1 MLWGKATRLLASV
14 ACLVIF
20 LPACVQSTPE
30 AVPTA
35 ETDGSSVEADLNQ
48 TEDSSATVQ
57 SEQFV
62 NPFADK
68 CREVN
73 KTFPFGLGNESSAGP
88 FDGNVQWKVS
98 NELYKEYSDLDGANE
113 GLVCFRAG
121 LLEMIQSGS
130 GSSFEHLRRQ
140 LEKAEMGPDT
150 ISRIAVKDLMPLA
163 NAIFGIRSG
172 QEILFDLGPALVSRA
187 DRVLDASALSGEGF
201 EKEAADGDSVSLEQ
215 ALEGECLSLGATAE
229 IEGDVAECRYE
240 SGLGKIWM
248 NTSDLSSHQLTG
260 TQTSD
265 WDLCRIED
273 RRRQAKSLGTSFPIT
288 PYIRMSNPERA
299 NLAIVPIDF
308 PDAQATASIDE
319 FFSEDIQIFDRLLAQ
334 WAGNNQVFNW
344 HLPDEWIRMP
354 KDSVNYNYD
363 HYSVQDDGTRTSDGY
378 EQVMSN
384 EEQAFDVFSA
394 AEKVMDLD
402 EIDFV
407 YIIAWPKSDVRFAP
421 YSADRFV
428 KTATTTYDFPY
439 YGFGYQILEDRE
451 RGEKRPLWHF
461 LFHEM
466 LHFRG
471 LAGHG
476 PRLDGKELFYS
487 VMGSGMSMLGWDAF
501 LVDWLDEDQ
510 VLCFDAATLESSTF
524 TLSSSDTGLPGPRVA
539 IVRLSSTQVLVVESR
554 RKGWF
559 ESFLPD
565 GFAAI
570 HAYVVDSVRSGER
583 TEEETHAW
591 YLRTDN
597 DPGLIPDSPYGDSR
611 RRLGDGVSAF
621 PGDTF
626 THEGIVVEFVQ
637 SGSMDLVTISKSD

>member
-1 MLWGKATRLLASV
+1 MATAVCLTVLLTGCASGTN
-14 ACLVIF
+14 
-20 LPACVQSTPE
+20 Q
-30 AVPTA
+30 AVPSQ
-35 ETDGSSVEADLNQ
+35 ETNSLSASANSNAID
-48 TEDSSATVQ
+48 DSDSPTIGNRTT
-57 SEQFV
+57 
-62 NPFADK
+62 NPFAES

-73 KTFPFGLGNESSAGP
+73 KSFPFGLGDEESAGP

-98 NELYKEYSDLDGANE
+98 NQLYQEYAELDFSNE
-113 GLVCFRAG
+113 GLVCFRSG
-121 LLEMIQSGS
+121 LVQMIQNGS
-130 GSSFEHLRRQ
+130 GSSFEHLRWR
-140 LEKAEMGPDT
+140 LEKAEMGYDT
-150 ISRIAVKDLMPLA
+150 LSRIAIKDLMPLA
-163 NAIFGIRSG
+163 NAIFGIRNG
-172 QEILFDLGPALVSRA
+172 QEILFDIAPALSA
-187 DRVLDASALSGEGF
+187 MTDRILDISALSDEAYEMKSGDGES
-201 EKEAADGDSVSLEQ
+201 ASTQ
-215 ALEGECLSLGATAE
+215 MALGGECPSLGATE
-229 IEGDVAECRYE
+229 NIDGNVAVCRFE
-240 SGLGKIWM
+240 SGFSKIWM

-260 TQTSD
+260 SPTSD
-265 WDLCRIED
+265 WDLCRIQD
-273 RRRQAKSLGTSFPIT
+273 QRSQAKSLGTSFPIY
-288 PYIRMSNPERA
+288 PYIRMSNPEKA

-308 PDAQATASIDE
+308 PDAQATRTIED
-319 FFSEDIQIFDRLLAQ
+319 FFSEDIQIFDRLLSQ
-334 WAGNNQVFNW
+334 WAGDNQVFNW

-363 HYSVQDDGTRTSDGY
+363 HYSVQDDGSRTSDGY
-378 EQVMSN
+378 EQLMSN

-407 YIIAWPKSDVRFAP
+407 YIIAWPESDVRFAP
-421 YSADRFV
+421 YSADRVV
-428 KTATTTYDFPY
+428 KTATTTYNFPY

-451 RGEKRPLWHF
+451 RGERRPLWHF

-510 VLCFDAATLESSTF
+510 VLCFKAEALDSTTF

-539 IVRLSSTQVLVVESR
+539 IVRLSSTQVLVIESR

-565 GFAAI
+565 GFAAV
-570 HAYVVDSVRSGER
+570 HAYVVDSSRSGER

-597 DPGLIPDSPYGDSR
+597 DSGLIPDSPYGDSR
-611 RRLGDGVSAF
+611 RRLGDNVSGF

-637 SGSMDLVTISKSD
+637 SGSLDLVTISKSE